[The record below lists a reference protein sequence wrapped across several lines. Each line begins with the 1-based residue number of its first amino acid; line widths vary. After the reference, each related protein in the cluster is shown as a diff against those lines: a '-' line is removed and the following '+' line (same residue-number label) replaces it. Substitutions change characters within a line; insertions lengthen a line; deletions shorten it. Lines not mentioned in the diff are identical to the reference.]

1 MNIDI
6 ILINPQERI
15 PIPKKSKLEMA
26 KEFVATQNQSVRELA
41 ASTRGLFSS
50 MGRRGSKSYESTDQ
64 TPSDSDEASS
74 SSSDPSG
81 SFNASD
87 LDSSSSEDEDH
98 ATPLPQSRKPNMVR
112 EDLAR
117 SLVGNLVMT
126 PSTRNLLMTGGLD
139 DGEVEDSEQKE
150 SIKMHQR
157 QFTIAKKQN
166 SPYGRFTYPL
176 AVISHVFG
184 LQLSKQLRQNTDKHL
199 YKPSKHLYAYVSWTF
214 YHSFLEV
221 FFSFLAI
228 FVVLC
233 VIFALF
239 LLWAANR
246 APECIVVSGEQ
257 FGTNPDTKFYDAF
270 ALSWT
275 TFTTVGYGNIYTST
289 GTDFEL
295 TSHGRCS
302 SVVFLCTLEAFVG
315 LLYAGMCAAI
325 LFGKV
330 NRVQCHANVEFSNAV
345 CLLYDLETENDW
357 VDHNNSDSDDDID
370 DDPVNYMRP
379 NVLNSLGKKKT
390 KEASTVGC
398 PVLKFQ
404 VVNEHCNKEGG
415 DIVDAFMKVVGV
427 KTKTQNGKITHSQY
441 VRVNLVDSE
450 HPFFSRVWHGIHV
463 LDETSQL
470 LTYSARKKI
479 RENGGIWPKSWF
491 GNPDKIR
498 RKLDYQS
505 LILTMSGTSNL
516 SACTV
521 HAYKRYSFGDLL
533 VGFDFAPL
541 VFFNEE
547 MNSLE
552 VDMSLVHDVKE
563 QSYGTGED
571 VVKSFRRR
579 STTLLTESFRGK
591 VLGNQKQFAT
601 SCEF

>member
-166 SPYGRFTYPL
+166 SVRCGIISSCYHDSFYLLFCCKSTLKPYGRFTYPL

-302 SVVFLCTLEAFVG
+302 SVSTSI
-315 LLYAGMCAAI
+315 LY
-325 LFGKV
+325 F
-330 NRVQCHANVEFSNAV
+330 F
-345 CLLYDLETENDW
+345 DL
-357 VDHNNSDSDDDID
+357 I
-370 DDPVNYMRP
+370 
-379 NVLNSLGKKKT
+379 
-390 KEASTVGC
+390 
-398 PVLKFQ
+398 
-404 VVNEHCNKEGG
+404 
-415 DIVDAFMKVVGV
+415 
-427 KTKTQNGKITHSQY
+427 
-441 VRVNLVDSE
+441 
-450 HPFFSRVWHGIHV
+450 
-463 LDETSQL
+463 
-470 LTYSARKKI
+470 
-479 RENGGIWPKSWF
+479 
-491 GNPDKIR
+491 
-498 RKLDYQS
+498 
-505 LILTMSGTSNL
+505 
-516 SACTV
+516 
-521 HAYKRYSFGDLL
+521 
-533 VGFDFAPL
+533 
-541 VFFNEE
+541 
-547 MNSLE
+547 
-552 VDMSLVHDVKE
+552 
-563 QSYGTGED
+563 
-571 VVKSFRRR
+571 
-579 STTLLTESFRGK
+579 
-591 VLGNQKQFAT
+591 
-601 SCEF
+601 